1 MPEDKA
7 PLLGELEELKAVLRE
22 QRGVDL
28 AAIPLLDDIIEN
40 ETSPEFADIDLA
52 SSNSTFDEEY
62 LSIADEPIHD
72 DSHIDDDDSETSA
85 DDAASPYDDDG
96 NFERE
101 IFMQEVIDSMMPEIE
116 AELRNRLLGLDESI
130 LARWHAQLHTKK

>member
-28 AAIPLLDDIIEN
+28 AAIPVLDDIIEN

-52 SSNSTFDEEY
+52 SGNTFDEEY

-72 DSHIDDDDSETSA
+72 DSHIDDDDSETPA
-85 DDAASPYDDDG
+85 DNAASPYADDG

-116 AELRNRLLGLDESI
+116 AELRSRLLGLDESI

>member
-28 AAIPLLDDIIEN
+28 AAIPVLDDIIEN

-52 SSNSTFDEEY
+52 SGNTFDEEY

-72 DSHIDDDDSETSA
+72 DSPFDDNDSETPA
-85 DDAASPYDDDG
+85 DNAASPYADDG

-116 AELRNRLLGLDESI
+116 AELRSRLLGLDESI

>member
-40 ETSPEFADIDLA
+40 ETSPEFADTDLA
-52 SSNSTFDEEY
+52 SSNT
-62 LSIADEPIHD
+62 
-72 DSHIDDDDSETSA
+72 
-85 DDAASPYDDDG
+85 
-96 NFERE
+96 RR
-101 IFMQEVIDSMMPEIE
+101 QC
-116 AELRNRLLGLDESI
+116 R
-130 LARWHAQLHTKK
+130 

>member
-1 MPEDKA
+1 MAEDKG

-40 ETSPEFADIDLA
+40 EASPEFADTNLA
-52 SSNSTFDEEY
+52 NTYTAFDDEHIG
-62 LSIADEPIHD
+62 IADEPILD
-72 DSHIDDDDSETSA
+72 GSHIDNDDSEAPA
-85 DDAASPYDDDG
+85 DNFTTHYSDDG
-96 NFERE
+96 NYERE

-116 AELRNRLLGLDESI
+116 AKLRSRLLGLDESI
-130 LARWHAQLHTKK
+130 LARWHAQLHTNK

>member
-28 AAIPLLDDIIEN
+28 AAIPLLDDIIED
-40 ETSPEFADIDLA
+40 ETSSEFADIDLA
-52 SSNSTFDEEY
+52 SSNTAFDDE
-62 LSIADEPIHD
+62 SFDIADEPIHADSPFD
-72 DSHIDDDDSETSA
+72 DNDSETFTENA
-85 DDAASPYDDDG
+85 VSPYADDG

-101 IFMQEVIDSMMPEIE
+101 IFMQEVIDAMMPEIE
-116 AELRNRLLGLDESI
+116 AELRSRLLGLDESI

>member
-52 SSNSTFDEEY
+52 SGNTFDEEY

-72 DSHIDDDDSETSA
+72 DSHIDDDDSETPA
-85 DDAASPYDDDG
+85 DNAASPYADDG

-116 AELRNRLLGLDESI
+116 AELRSRLLGLDESI